1 MTKSSSSGDRALAIA
16 AWMTAVLALA
26 VSIWQGLVTREHNRL
41 SVQPAS
47 HIEYAYYDGSA
58 DKERVAFLE
67 IENRGLGPGWISP
80 IEVFLDCEL
89 VGIASRE
96 TWMTVVDRLG
106 LRSQWESDWVDG
118 VDALRPA
125 QRKLLLK
132 IWPSSE
138 SEYELA
144 REVVSKRIGIQ
155 FTMCSFYDDCPGP
168 EVWNAKGHGQCSN

>member
-1 MTKSSSSGDRALAIA
+1 MSKSSNSGDRALAIA
-16 AWMTAVLALA
+16 AMVTAMLALA

-47 HIEYAYYDGSA
+47 HIEYAYYDGSK
-58 DKERVAFLE
+58 DNKRVAFLE

-89 VGIASRE
+89 VGIASRK
-96 TWMTVVDRLG
+96 TWMTVIDRIG
-106 LRSQWESDWVDG
+106 LQSPWEGDWVEG
-118 VDALRPA
+118 ADAMRPS

-132 IWPSSE
+132 IWPSE
-138 SEYELA
+138 SEYEVA
-144 REVVSKRIGIQ
+144 RVAVSKRIGIQ
-155 FTMCSFYDDCPGP
+155 FTMCSFYDDSYEP